1 MVRFLE
7 PRRQTVFSSGRS
19 KATPKAMP
27 AKDGFELQDQ
37 DIELLHSVHQL
48 RIATIDHLAA
58 LSGRSARALWG
69 RLLKLRERRDL
80 SSVARFMQK
89 HVYAIGSAGVPV
101 LIEHGYAPEAITH
114 QRVRH
119 NELKD
124 LGIRHAVFM
133 ADIHT
138 RMLLLTGTGPLTLPR
153 WEEGQLLWDAVP
165 AVDGEAS
172 IPVRPDAYFV
182 LKHAGR
188 PEGRNRFHVFLEADR
203 STMSHQRMA
212 AKIAGY
218 VAYYERRLHAK
229 KYPGMQ
235 SFVVVTVTETRSR
248 AEELQKDLQSLVP
261 NAARH
266 AYLFIPF
273 EDLTLSSLLP
283 KAAASVAA

>member
-1 MVRFLE
+1 
-7 PRRQTVFSSGRS
+7 
-19 KATPKAMP
+19 MP

-37 DIELLHSVHQL
+37 DIELLHAVHQL

-58 LSGRSARALWG
+58 LSGRSVRALWS
-69 RLLKLRERRDL
+69 RILKLRERRYL
-80 SSVARFMQK
+80 SSVARLMQK

-101 LIEHGYAPEAITH
+101 LIEHGYASQELAD
-114 QRVRH
+114 RRLRH

-124 LGIRHAVFM
+124 LGIRHAVFL

-138 RMLLLTGTGPLTLPR
+138 RMLLLARTGPVTLPH
-153 WEEGQLLWDAVP
+153 WEEGQTLWDVVP
-165 AVDGEAS
+165 AVDGETS

-188 PEGRNRFHVFLEADR
+188 PEGKNRFHVFLEADR

-218 VAYYERRLHAK
+218 VAYHEQRLHAK

-235 SFVVVTVTETRSR
+235 SFIVATVTETRSR
-248 AEELQKDLQSLVP
+248 ADELRKDLQSLIP
-261 NAARH
+261 PAARH
-266 AYLFIPF
+266 AYLFVPF

-283 KAAASVAA
+283 KATASVAA